1 MAWQKLT
8 PIVRE
13 DNSEIWVTWNPET
26 KGSPTDLRFRQN
38 PLENSAIVELN
49 YNDNPFFPDVLE
61 QERLNDLARLDYAT
75 YAWIWEGAYLE
86 NSEKQVLHSKYIVK
100 AFDDD
105 LYKKADRL
113 LFGADFGF
121 ANDPNTLIR
130 SFMLNNTR

>member
-26 KGSPTDLRFRQN
+26 KGSRTDLRFRQN
-38 PLENSAIVELN
+38 PPKNSAIVELN

-75 YAWIWEGAYLE
+75 YAWILE
-86 NSEKQVLHSKYIVK
+86 EHILKIQKNKCCTASILLKRLMMTYIK
-100 AFDDD
+100 SRQIAIW
-105 LYKKADRL
+105 R
-113 LFGADFGF
+113 
-121 ANDPNTLIR
+121 
-130 SFMLNNTR
+130 

>member
-13 DNSEIWVTWNPET
+13 DNSEIWVTSNPET

-38 PLENSAIVELN
+38 PPKNSAIVELN

-75 YAWIWEGAYLE
+75 YAWILEEHIFKIQKNKCCTASILLKRLMMTYIKKSTDCYLALIL
-86 NSEKQVLHSKYIVK
+86 VL
-100 AFDDD
+100 
-105 LYKKADRL
+105 LM
-113 LFGADFGF
+113 
-121 ANDPNTLIR
+121 TLIH
-130 SFMLNNTR
+130 